1 MAALTERLEV
11 RLQQRALQNLR
22 REAERHGISLA
33 EAVRQAIDLWLEEDR
48 KARHEAAAALFQVGA
63 PVADWEQMKAEI
75 IEGYAAPEAT

>member
-11 RLQQRALQNLR
+11 RLQPRALQNLR

-33 EAVRQAIDLWLEEDR
+33 EAVRQAIDLWLEEDHQ
-48 KARHEAAAALFQVGA
+48 ARQQAAEVLFRVGA

-75 IEGYAAPEAT
+75 IEGYTASDTR